1 MTSMHVSLT
10 GTAARGVTMTD
21 TPGGNR
27 SELEALQKKMTGL
40 LKDLKEAAQDQSPG
54 AKERLKLL
62 QLAIQACQMQIEQL
76 MNAAAQ
82 KAAKKAAEA
91 AQEQAGKQ
99 AGRRTGANEATG
111 SYIDTHA

>member
-1 MTSMHVSLT
+1 MPSMHVSLT

-21 TPGGNR
+21 TTLGNR

-40 LKDLKEAAQDQSPG
+40 LKELKEAAQDQSPG

-76 MNAAAQ
+76 MNAEAQ
-82 KAAKKAAEA
+82 KAAKQAAEA
-91 AQEQAGKQ
+91 AQDSASKQ
-99 AGRRTGANEATG
+99 AQRRTGANEAAGTR
-111 SYIDTHA
+111 IDTHA